1 MPENNGPDDRKTEPR
16 QFINEK
22 IVRQPM
28 SKRDMLKRAL
38 GLIATAVIF
47 GIVAAVTF
55 AISRPVAE
63 RFFCKRIHQ

>member
-38 GLIATAVIF
+38 GLFTTAVIF
-47 GIVAAVTF
+47 GIIAAVTF
-55 AISRPVAE
+55 TVSRPVAE
-63 RFFCKRIHQ
+63 RFFC